1 MTRFRFSES
10 AFSPYFVS
18 DHYKQSKAGQIERR
32 IASIY
37 YTTIYYKVAYLYTLA
52 RSGAARVWAWIQKS
66 NKYNSL
72 YNLYK

>member
-18 DHYKQSKAGQIERR
+18 DHYKKSKAGQIERR

-37 YTTIYYKVAYLYTLA
+37 YTTIYYKVIDLYTLA
-52 RSGAARVWAWIQKS
+52 RRGLARAWDKIQYRS
-66 NKYNSL
+66 PYRHL
-72 YNLYK
+72 